1 MIKKTLLLSCLA
13 LAFSCN
19 EQAPK
24 QNIPLKSVQ
33 EELNKRDKALEK
45 LAALEAL
52 GPQNNFSYKNEV
64 SPEIKAII
72 DIYEQI
78 DYAFW
83 QEHPG
88 FKLNVVNGNEHLTVY
103 NSAESIPILIAVKN
117 EDETTKNDFEIYM
130 SETMETILVIE
141 KESPK
146 DEALAKIEN
155 HFYFKNNKLIK
166 KISNQ
171 NYSTEIS
178 ASTLEKEEKRI
189 KIACTHHVD
198 KALIELMKS

>member
-13 LAFSCN
+13 LVFSCN

-24 QNIPLKSVQ
+24 QNRPLKSVQ
-33 EELNKRDKALEK
+33 EELNKRDKALKK
-45 LAALEAL
+45 LAALEVPVPL
-52 GPQNNFSYKNEV
+52 NNFSYRNEA
-64 SPEIKAII
+64 SPEINAII
-72 DIYEQI
+72 KIYEQI
-78 DYAFW
+78 DYSFW
-83 QEHPG
+83 EENPN
-88 FKLNVVNGNEHLTVY
+88 FKLELVHGNEHLIVY
-103 NSAESIPILIAVKN
+103 NSAESIPIMISVEN

-146 DEALAKIEN
+146 DKALPTVEN

-166 KISNQ
+166 KVSNQ
-171 NYSTEIS
+171 DYKAKIS

-198 KALIELMKS
+198 KALMELMKS